1 MAETIGTLAGG
12 IIGNKKAKGF
22 DREAG
27 IYARDALDA
36 IKNIKVP
43 EIAEQQRNY
52 LLNEL
57 QGELTP
63 EMLQAIEQGPSA
75 FEDIEI
81 DPRLKQAQMDALS
94 YYSQVGEMGL
104 TPNER
109 SARNEIMRS
118 QANQSEADRA
128 TALANAAQRG
138 VAGSG
143 IEMAAQ
149 LAGAQ
154 GAAER
159 ASQASDQLVSEAF
172 KRSLDAQSDKAT
184 LANSMRTQDYNEA
197 ERLAQA
203 RDQIA
208 RVNAQQQIDTQST
221 NVGARNTAQSQ
232 NLANRQ
238 RVFEGNVNTKNTQQ
252 DRNKELFQTRFNNE
266 FDKGTS
272 SSSAYRQMA
281 TDKASE
287 AAGTRARYTQMGQSI
302 GKGMDDSGKQVMSMA
317 GSAGMMMSDERLK
330 KDIKS
335 ASGQIRQLLDKLDA
349 YQYEYKDN
357 KGLPE
362 GEQIGIMAQ
371 DLEKAGP
378 IGEAMVKETPEGK
391 MVDYSQSMG
400 TVFAAL
406 AALNKRLN
414 DIEGK

>member
-1 MAETIGTLAGG
+1 MGKAIGTIVGG
-12 IIGNKKAKGF
+12 IIGNNKAKGAQA
-22 DREAG
+22 ESG
-27 IYARDALDA
+27 VYAQDALNA

-52 LLNEL
+52 LLKQLE
-57 QGELTP
+57 GEFTP

-81 DPRLKQAQMDALS
+81 DPRLKQAQMDALE

-104 TPNER
+104 TPSER

-118 QANQSEADRA
+118 QANQSAADRA

-159 ASQASDQLVSEAF
+159 ASQASDELVSEAF
-172 KRSLDAQSDKAT
+172 KRSLDAQSNKAT

-208 RVNAQQQIDTQST
+208 RVNAQQQIDTQSS
-221 NVGARNTAQSQ
+221 NIGARNQAQAK
-232 NLANRQ
+232 NLAERQ
-238 RVFEGNVNTKNTQQ
+238 RIADENILTKNQQQ
-252 DRNKELFQTRFNNE
+252 DVNKQLFQTKFNNE
-266 FDKGTS
+266 FDKGTAAS
-272 SSSAYRQMA
+272 GAYRTRAQ
-281 TDKASE
+281 DKASE
-287 AAGTRARYTQMGQSI
+287 AAGIRARDTQMGQSVGGI
-302 GKGMDDSGKQVMSMA
+302 GDSVVKA
-317 GSAGMMMSDERLK
+317 IIGSDVRLK
-330 KDIKS
+330 KDIKN

-362 GEQIGIMAQ
+362 GERVGIMAQ
-371 DLEKAGP
+371 DLERAGP
-378 IGEAMVKETPEGK
+378 IGEAMVKDTPEGK
-391 MVDYSQSMG
+391 MVDYGQSMG

-406 AALNKRLN
+406 AELNKRLN
-414 DIEGK
+414 NIEGK

>member
-27 IYARDALDA
+27 IYAQDALNA

-75 FEDIEI
+75 YEGIEI

-104 TPNER
+104 TPSER

-118 QANQSEADRA
+118 QANQSQADRA

-149 LAGAQ
+149 LAGSQ

-159 ASQASDQLVSEAF
+159 ASQASDALISEAF
-172 KRSLDAQSDKAT
+172 KRSLDAQSKQAD
-184 LANSMRTQDYNEA
+184 LASGMRTQDYSEA

-208 RVNAQQQIDTQST
+208 RVNAQQQIDTQSA
-221 NVGARNTAQSQ
+221 NVGARNQAQAQ

-238 RVFEGNVNTKNTQQ
+238 RVFEGNLDTKNAQQ
-252 DRNKELFQTRFNNE
+252 DVNKGLFQTKFSNE
-266 FDKGTS
+266 FDKGS
-272 SSSAYRQMA
+272 AASGAYRQMA
-281 TDKASE
+281 EDKASQ

-302 GKGMDDSGKQVMSMA
+302 GAGADSGAKTMMSM
-317 GSAGMMMSDERLK
+317 GSMFGMSDERMK
-330 KDIKS
+330 KDIKE

-349 YQYEYKDN
+349 YQYEYKED

-362 GEQIGIMAQ
+362 GERIGIMAQ

-378 IGEAMVKETPEGK
+378 IGEAMVKETPQGK